1 MIFLTHLGLGFPSE
15 PNSSSMRIA
24 FLSLTI
30 YGFLIIN
37 MYEAMFAAMLAIEVI
52 RPPVQNIEGI
62 KNFPNKLTLS
72 NGSSIHK
79 LFLNANKDSIYH
91 QLLQNGKIKPTEDK
105 DKKWIEKAVQG
116 TRFISKQIF
125 LDQKSFSLV
134 PLCLLLFWTLFNF
147 FVIFI
152 VQCHYRAQRHL

>member
-1 MIFLTHLGLGFPSE
+1 
-15 PNSSSMRIA
+15 
-24 FLSLTI
+24 
-30 YGFLIIN
+30 

-116 TRFISKQIF
+116 TKVISKQIF
-125 LDQKSFSLV
+125 LE
-134 PLCLLLFWTLFNF
+134 
-147 FVIFI
+147 
-152 VQCHYRAQRHL
+152 

>member
-24 FLSLTI
+24 FLSMTI

-125 LDQKSFSLV
+125 RGLKSFSLIS
-134 PLCLLLFWTLFNF
+134 LCLLLFGHFSTFLLYSVSFLGI
-147 FVIFI
+147 VII
-152 VQCHYRAQRHL
+152 ECH